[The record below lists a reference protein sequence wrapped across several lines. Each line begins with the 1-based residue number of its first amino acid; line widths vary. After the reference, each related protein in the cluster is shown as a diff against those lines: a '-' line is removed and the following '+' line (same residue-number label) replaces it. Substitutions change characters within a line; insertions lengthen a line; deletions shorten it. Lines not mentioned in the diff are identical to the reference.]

1 MKHDELNAGY
11 RIATNGGIMKKV
23 IITGLVLLIS
33 GCFTTTPVST
43 THIGRE
49 AEELVQAADAHKE
62 GTEAVISDATHIYKE
77 SKEEDSVKRAGNI
90 IDNTTK
96 LKALEEIVR
105 EEAVS
110 KKNYIKQLDELTARN
125 TQLEEEIDSGNAKKY
140 VWLRMIGALL
150 IALGIGG
157 AVFMRDPSMLAI
169 AVSGVALAASTFLFN
184 FIEDYIGWIG
194 FAVLGIII
202 FFVVRIYL
210 VHKNTVKGAVGFGEI
225 LKQRLRA
232 TGDIEF
238 LKELTGDDVIPGKL
252 PPKSKSAERII
263 KAVRKQIGKEAKPVI
278 PRVSTEK
285 RKK

>member
-278 PRVSTEK
+278 PRVST
-285 RKK
+285 

>member
-11 RIATNGGIMKKV
+11 RIATNGGTMKKV
-23 IITGLVLLIS
+23 IITGLVLLVS

-49 AEELVQAADAHKE
+49 SEELVQAADDHKE

-90 IDNTTK
+90 IDTTTK
-96 LKALEEIVR
+96 LKALEQIVR

-110 KKNYIKQLDELTARN
+110 KKNYIKQLDALTARN

-232 TGDIEF
+232 TGDIKF
-238 LKELTGDDVIPGKL
+238 LKELTGDAVIPGKL

-285 RKK
+285 KKA